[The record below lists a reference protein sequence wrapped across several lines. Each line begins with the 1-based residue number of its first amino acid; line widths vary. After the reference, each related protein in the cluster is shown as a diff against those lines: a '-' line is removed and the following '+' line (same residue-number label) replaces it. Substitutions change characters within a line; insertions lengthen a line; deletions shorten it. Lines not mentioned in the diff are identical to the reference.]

1 MNSKLK
7 WLQFCC
13 KLSITPPSP
22 QNLKIGKYPP
32 KILKKSLKLRPLGW
46 TLTGSAKGQF
56 DWLFKIAG
64 GYLSISKFQGGIW
77 QILKFRRGNFCVG
90 TEHVSRRI
98 DLLMCEL
105 YKREESVISRRRE
118 KHMKISNVMS
128 LNCEKR
134 HFTLSCK
141 NRWLLG
147 WGHN

>member
-7 WLQFCC
+7 WLQFCW
-13 KLSITPPSP
+13 KLSISPP
-22 QNLKIGKYPP
+22 
-32 KILKKSLKLRPLGW
+32 RPLGW

-141 NRWLLG
+141 NYTWKKKSFPCYREIIYLLF
-147 WGHN
+147 NLN